1 MQENTSSSGLTF
13 HHVSKVYGT
22 NQVIR
27 DLDFSIQPGER
38 LILLGPS
45 GCGKTTTLR
54 MIAGLESI
62 TSGDLYMGGTR
73 VNDLAPGE
81 RNIAMVFQSYAL
93 YPHMTVW
100 DNITF
105 GLQIQKLD
113 PKEIAQRTN
122 QAVEILQ
129 LDGLTQRYP
138 KELSG
143 GQKQRVALA
152 RAIVKK
158 APYFL
163 LDEPLS
169 NLDAKLRQQARTQLV
184 KIHQLYN
191 PTMIYVTHDQ
201 VEAMTVA
208 TRIAIINQGTLQQI
222 GTPEEVYHRPA
233 NTFVAQFIGTP
244 AMNLLPAQVHTDIL
258 QWGDHRL
265 PVPSFV
271 EEKIR
276 LQDRV
281 ILGIRPEKCRF
292 SDQPMIP
299 AKKIYTEDLGSHW
312 ITYLELP
319 TGEKLQVSSPTPMPE
334 DAQGIAFAWQ
344 DACFFDGTKEELL

>member
-1 MQENTSSSGLTF
+1 MPESYGLTF

-22 NQVIR
+22 NQVVR
-27 DLDFSIQPGER
+27 DLDFSIKAGER

-62 TSGDLYMGGTR
+62 TSGDLYMGDRR
-73 VNDLAPGE
+73 VNDVAPGD

-105 GLQIQKLD
+105 GLQIQKLS
-113 PKEIAQRTN
+113 PSEIEKRT
-122 QAVEILQ
+122 QEAVDILQ
-129 LDGLTQRYP
+129 LEGLTQRYP

-152 RAIVKK
+152 RAIVKHS
-158 APYFL
+158 PYFL

-184 KIHQLYN
+184 KIHEIYK

-208 TRIAIINQGTLQQI
+208 NRIAIINGGILQQI

-244 AMNLLPAQVHTDIL
+244 AMNLLPADVHTDVL
-258 QWGDHRL
+258 QWAGHRL
-265 PVPSFV
+265 RVPMPQA
-271 EEKIR
+271 EKLR
-276 LQDRV
+276 LQARV

-292 SDQPMIP
+292 STDPMLP
-299 AKKIYTEDLGSHW
+299 ATKIYEEDLGSHW
-312 ITYLELP
+312 ITYLKDP
-319 TGEKLQVSSPTPMPE
+319 RGDKLQVSSPLPMPA
-334 DAQGIAFAWQ
+334 DAAGIDFDW
-344 DACFFDGTKEELL
+344 DNVCFFDGEKEVLL

>member
-22 NQVIR
+22 NQVVR

-113 PKEIAQRTN
+113 
-122 QAVEILQ
+122 
-129 LDGLTQRYP
+129 P

-319 TGEKLQVSSPTPMPE
+319 TGEKLQVSSPAPMPE

>member
-1 MQENTSSSGLTF
+1 MSEPQYSLTF
-13 HHVSKVYGT
+13 KHVSKVYGKV
-22 NQVIR
+22 QVVR
-27 DLDFSIQPGER
+27 DLNLSIRQGER

-62 TSGDLYMGGTR
+62 TSGDLYMGDQR
-73 VNDLAPGE
+73 VNDVAPGK

-93 YPHMTVW
+93 FPHMTVW

-105 GLQIQKLD
+105 GLHLQKL
-113 PKEIAQRTN
+113 PEEEIRNRT
-122 QAVEILQ
+122 QQVIEL
-129 LDGLTQRYP
+129 LDLEGLTQRYP

-143 GQKQRVALA
+143 GQKQRVALC
-152 RAIVKK
+152 RALVKQS
-158 APYFL
+158 PYFL

-184 KIHQLYN
+184 KLHEIYH

-208 TRIAIINQGTLQQI
+208 QRIAIINQGILQQI
-222 GTPEEVYHRPA
+222 GTPEDVYHRPA

-271 EEKIR
+271 EEKLR

-292 SDQPMIP
+292 SNQPMIP

-319 TGEKLQVSSPTPMPE
+319 TGEKLQVSSPAPMPE
-334 DAQGIAFAWQ
+334 DARGIAFDWQ

>member
-1 MQENTSSSGLTF
+1 MQETVSSGLTF
-13 HHVSKVYGT
+13 HHVSKIYGT
-22 NQVIR
+22 NQVVR

-62 TSGDLYMGGTR
+62 TSGDLYMGDTR
-73 VNDLAPGE
+73 VNDLAPGK

-105 GLQIQKLD
+105 GLKIQKLD
-113 PKEIAQRTN
+113 PKEITRRTN
-122 QAVEILQ
+122 EAVEILQ
-129 LDGLTQRYP
+129 LDGLIGRCP

-184 KIHQLYN
+184 KIHELYR

-208 TRIAIINQGTLQQI
+208 TRIAIINQGVLQQI

-258 QWGDHRL
+258 QWGEHRL
-265 PVPSFV
+265 PVPGFV
-271 EEKIR
+271 EEKLR
-276 LQDRV
+276 LQDKV

-292 SDQPMIP
+292 ASQPMIP

-312 ITYLELP
+312 ITYLALP
-319 TGEKLQVSSPTPMPE
+319 TGEKLQVSSPAPMPE
-334 DAQGIAFAWQ
+334 TARGIVFDWN
-344 DACFFDGTKEELL
+344 DVCFFDGTKEELL